1 MLRDLFECLTSLG
14 PDASPVPGAASDWT
28 VSDDGRMYTFKLRPD
43 LVWSNGA
50 PLTAADF
57 VAGLQRL
64 VDPATASQYAQVVD
78 VIENA
83 GEIIAGRVAPTELG
97 VAAPDDDTV
106 VITLTARAPYLPG
119 LLAHPST
126 CPVHRASLAAGDREL
141 TRPGKM
147 ISNGAFTLA
156 EWTEGSSI
164 VLERNERYRANSR
177 NLIDGVRYLI
187 LADENAELRAYRA
200 GDLHVTFVVP
210 RGQFD
215 WIKENLR
222 AELHVS
228 PQLNTYFYGFN
239 LAKPLF
245 ANNPKLRQA
254 LSMVIDRERLATT
267 VLRVG
272 ETPANGWVP
281 VGTHDYGSQSFDYA
295 ELPMP
300 ERIAAARD
308 LYREAGF
315 SAAKPARFEL
325 RYNSGEMHNKVAIA
339 VAAMWKEALGV
350 ETKLVAVEIKS
361 LLADINSRKVDM
373 FRLSW
378 AGDYNDAYTYAQYLK
393 SDFGINTVGYKNE
406 QYDALL
412 AKAAAAAG
420 STTRR
425 QILEEAERLMLAEH
439 PLIPLYFYVNKH
451 LVKPEVRGWYDNVLN
466 VTYSKDLALE

>member
-1 MLRDLFECLTSLG
+1 MIAGSKPPTALG
-14 PDASPVPGAASDWT
+14 VEAPDAAT
-28 VSDDGRMYTFKLRPD
+28 VIVKLTTR
-43 LVWSNGA
+43 
-50 PLTAADF
+50 
-57 VAGLQRL
+57 
-64 VDPATASQYAQVVD
+64 AQ
-78 VIENA
+78 
-83 GEIIAGRVAPTELG
+83 
-97 VAAPDDDTV
+97 
-106 VITLTARAPYLPG
+106 YLPG
-119 LLAHPST
+119 LLSHPST
-126 CPVHRASLAAGDREL
+126 CPVHRATLAAAPKEL

-147 ISNGAFTLA
+147 VSNGAFTLT
-156 EWTEGSSI
+156 EWTEGASI
-164 VLERNERYRANSR
+164 KLTRNPRYRGNSL
-177 NLIDGVRYLI
+177 NLIDGVRYRI

-200 GDLHVTFVVP
+200 GELHVTFVVP

-222 AELHVS
+222 AELHIS
-228 PQLNTYFYGFN
+228 PQMNTYFYGFN
-239 LAKPLF
+239 LDKPLF

-254 LSMVIDRERLATT
+254 LSMVIDRQRLADT

-272 ETPANGWVP
+272 ETAAQGWVP
-281 VGTHDYGSQSFDYA
+281 IGTNDYGSQSFDYA
-295 ELPMP
+295 EQPMT
-300 ERIAAARD
+300 ERIAAAQA

-339 VAAMWKEALGV
+339 VASMWKEALGV
-350 ETKLVAVEIKS
+350 EAKLVAVEIKS
-361 LLADINSRKVDM
+361 LLSDINTRKVDM

-393 SDFGINTVGYKNE
+393 SDFGINTVGYKNPA
-406 QYDALL
+406 YDALL

-425 QILEEAERLMLAEH
+425 QILEEAERLMLADH

-451 LVKPEVRGWYDNVLN
+451 LVKPEVRGWYENVLN